1 MVTSLERGAG
11 GLAVSVTDTGCGISE
26 KALAKVFDPFQRGD
40 SMVARKIEGT
50 GLGLAI
56 SRKLME
62 LHGGTLTLA
71 SRLGTGTI
79 ATALFPAERLIL
91 FAEAPRAA
99 QRKLHP
105 TPRVPA

>member
-1 MVTSLERGAG
+1 MK
-11 GLAVSVTDTGCGISE
+11 VSDTGCGISE

-71 SRLGTGTI
+71 SRLGAGTT
-79 ATALFPAERLIL
+79 ATALFPAERLFL
-91 FAEAPRAA
+91 STAEASRAA
-99 QRKLHP
+99 Q
-105 TPRVPA
+105 